1 MATKKSE
8 KKPAESVAKTQDN
21 SVMAETKMIIVE
33 QRESVGL
40 ITLNRPRYLNAL
52 NRQLANET
60 LAALKAFDANDSIGA
75 IVITGSPR
83 AFAAGADIE
92 EMAEKSFAEF
102 YMDDFLAPWDEVK
115 SISKPIIAAVAG
127 YALGGGCELALLC
140 DFIIASEDAQFGQ
153 PEIKL
158 GVLPGIGGT
167 QRLTRSVGKALA
179 MDLVLT
185 GRNIDAREAKEAGI
199 VARIVPAKDLLQTT
213 LEKAAQIAEPF
224 HVAEPAPLH
233 LLVAVTRLE
242 DTHAALIFKKYRLST
257 KRIRTQALGLLTGVT
272 REHGQI
278 QSQIPAV
285 HADSREPIPLAE
297 PLRMLSSQL
306 NREEVARVDQQ
317 SRPKARSLQV
327 SSTNRMP
334 ALTKNEMRPTTAENR
349 SAGICPAA
357 FTASRMA
364 MAELSA

>member
-1 MATKKSE
+1 MATKTSE
-8 KKPAESVAKTQDN
+8 KKPTESVEKTQDN
-21 SVMAETKMIIVE
+21 SVMAAYKMIIVE

-92 EMAEKSFAEF
+92 EMAEKSFTEF
-102 YMDDFLAPWDEVK
+102 YMDDFLAPWDGVK

-185 GRNIDAREAKEAGI
+185 GRNIDAREAKDAGI

-213 LEKAAQIAEPF
+213 LEAAHTIAGYNTPAVKMAKAAVNMALETPLSDGLRQERLMFQASFATEGQKEGMNAF
-224 HVAEPAPLH
+224 VHKRAP
-233 LLVAVTRLE
+233 VFR
-242 DTHAALIFKKYRLST
+242 
-257 KRIRTQALGLLTGVT
+257 
-272 REHGQI
+272 
-278 QSQIPAV
+278 
-285 HADSREPIPLAE
+285 
-297 PLRMLSSQL
+297 
-306 NREEVARVDQQ
+306 NR
-317 SRPKARSLQV
+317 
-327 SSTNRMP
+327 
-334 ALTKNEMRPTTAENR
+334 
-349 SAGICPAA
+349 
-357 FTASRMA
+357 
-364 MAELSA
+364 